1 MPDIDTDFDD
11 EGRQKVIDY
20 VVNKYGKQQVAAIVT
35 YGTMAAKSAIKDV
48 SRVMDLPLNDAN
60 ALAKLVPDKPTYNMT
75 LKRIFED
82 PIDGPGGLS
91 NIISPDEVE
100 NVRKMR
106 ALESGDQ
113 GTGRSMKLID
123 TEKVQNVLQQARR
136 LEGTV
141 RNTGV
146 HAAGIIIAPSD
157 LSDIVPVST
166 SKDTNLIITQYEGKV
181 IEDAGV
187 IKMDFLGLR
196 NLTIIKECL
205 RLIKQNYGLVID
217 IDQIPLDDP
226 KPYELFQR
234 GETNAIFQFESDG
247 MKKYMK
253 DLKPDRFEDLIAMNA
268 LYRPG
273 PIQYIPNFINRKHGR
288 EVVTYDMPEME
299 EFLADTYGITVYQEQ
314 LMLLSQ
320 KLGNFTKG
328 DADVLRKAMGKKDR
342 ATLDKMKGKFMDGCE
357 ANKLP
362 LKACAKVWTDWEAF
376 ASYAFNKSHSTCYA
390 FVAYQTAWLK
400 AHYRSEY
407 MAAVLTSCLG
417 NIEKITF
424 FLEECKNINIPVLG
438 PDVNESERVFG
449 VNKKGEIRFGLG
461 AIKGSGDAAVEN

>member
-1 MPDIDTDFDD
+1 
-11 EGRQKVIDY
+11 
-20 VVNKYGKQQVAAIVT
+20 
-35 YGTMAAKSAIKDV
+35 
-48 SRVMDLPLNDAN
+48 
-60 ALAKLVPDKPTYNMT
+60 
-75 LKRIFED
+75 
-82 PIDGPGGLS
+82 
-91 NIISPDEVE
+91 
-100 NVRKMR
+100 MR

-113 GTGRSMKLID
+113 SMGRTMKLID

-288 EVVTYDMPEME
+288 EEVKYDMPEME
-299 EFLADTYGITVYQEQ
+299 EYLADTYGITVYQEQ

-328 DADVLRKAMGKKDR
+328 RCRR
-342 ATLDKMKGKFMDGCE
+342 AAEGDGE
-357 ANKLP
+357 ERP
-362 LKACAKVWTDWEAF
+362 R
-376 ASYAFNKSHSTCYA
+376 YA
-390 FVAYQTAWLK
+390 
-400 AHYRSEY
+400 
-407 MAAVLTSCLG
+407 G
-417 NIEKITF
+417 
-424 FLEECKNINIPVLG
+424 
-438 PDVNESERVFG
+438 
-449 VNKKGEIRFGLG
+449 
-461 AIKGSGDAAVEN
+461 